1 MKTKK
6 INKMAAL
13 FFMLLCL
20 SLSVI
25 PVSAAPKIDKKTATV
40 YVNKTVTLKI
50 NRAKRKPKWKSSNA
64 KIATVNKNGVV
75 LGKKAGKVKIIGYLN
90 KKKYVCKITVK
101 DKKHSPRLNYSS
113 MSGQVGRLVQ
123 LELLNCK
130 PGVSWIFSS
139 SNPKVA
145 SVFNTGFVYFKKPGD
160 AYIYVKAGKKRY
172 KCKVTVFD
180 KSIPSTSKLEYDI
193 KKAAPKAEEKVLD
206 IFNAIGFKLKYRYIG
221 NWTYGLT
228 STYDYDKSITLST
241 ELFDTFKWKGNEQ
254 MTLETVT
261 YHEIGHFI
269 GWITDRSDLTSEL
282 KQISREEDKRHTENL
297 AEYFAD
303 SYMWWVLHRN
313 QLKTEQPKT
322 YQYIKEQ
329 IDYINNTP
337 MSHWTTGYY

>member
-1 MKTKK
+1 MKAKK

-20 SLSVI
+20 SLSAT
-25 PVSAAPKIDKKTATV
+25 PVSAAPKINKKTATV

-50 NRAKRKPKWKSSNA
+50 NGAKRKPKWESSNT

-75 LGKKAGKVKIIGYLN
+75 RGKKAGKVKITGYFN
-90 KKKYVCKITVK
+90 KEKKA
-101 DKKHSPRLNYSS
+101 
-113 MSGQVGRLVQ
+113 
-123 LELLNCK
+123 E
-130 PGVSWIFSS
+130 
-139 SNPKVA
+139 
-145 SVFNTGFVYFKKPGD
+145 
-160 AYIYVKAGKKRY
+160 KKRY
-172 KCKVTVFD
+172 KCEVTVFD
-180 KSIPSTSKLEYDI
+180 KSSPPTSKLEYDI

-241 ELFDTFKWKGNEQ
+241 ELFDTFKRIWKGNEQ

-282 KQISREEDKRHTENL
+282 NQIRREEDKRHTENL

-303 SYMWWVLHRN
+303 SYMWWVLYRN
-313 QLKTEQPKT
+313 KLKTEQPKT